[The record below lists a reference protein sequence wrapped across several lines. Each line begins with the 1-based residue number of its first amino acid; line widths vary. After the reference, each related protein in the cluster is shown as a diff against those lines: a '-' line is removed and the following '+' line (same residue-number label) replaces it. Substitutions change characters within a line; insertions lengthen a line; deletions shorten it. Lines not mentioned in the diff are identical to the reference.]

1 LLDYAHTMAAFR
13 SVYYIGTWIPF
24 LVMVLGPVIKVPSTE
39 RKQRVKKEE

>member
-1 LLDYAHTMAAFR
+1 MAAFR

-24 LVMVLGPVIKVPSTE
+24 VVMVLGPVIKVPSTE